1 MVVRLQK
8 GQFTAGDMIIAVR
21 SRRNARAD
29 PRFYGANV
37 SEIKRVIQ
45 GDLTKSMNPSS
56 RVVSQEDFEKNLKY
70 KGPQGETTEEK
81 YIRDV
86 NNSIEDILKEQY
98 KESIQNAALNILKE
112 RMNKSSDSYFDR
124 EPFEKQLREI
134 TRQSEQPVNEFST
147 KVEEPSLESMI
158 KAPKTKLVRTKP
170 FEEPLREITSQ
181 SEQPSK
187 DVNDFSKKVE
197 EPSLE
202 SMIKAPKTKVV
213 RTKPIKYGSS
223 LPLRIITGVSAISSN
238 YLPNLPTIQQNI
250 EYATRSKKDFTQLLA
265 STIYSGKS
273 VSKLKESERPTEP

>member
-158 KAPKTKLVRTKP
+158 KAPKTK
-170 FEEPLREITSQ
+170 
-181 SEQPSK
+181 
-187 DVNDFSKKVE
+187 
-197 EPSLE
+197 
-202 SMIKAPKTKVV
+202 VV